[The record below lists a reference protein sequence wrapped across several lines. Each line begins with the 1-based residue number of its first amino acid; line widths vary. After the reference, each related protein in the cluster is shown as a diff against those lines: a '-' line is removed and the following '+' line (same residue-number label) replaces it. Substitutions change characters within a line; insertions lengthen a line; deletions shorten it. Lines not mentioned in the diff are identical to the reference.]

1 MSLLQ
6 FEIGL
11 LLFAAFVAGALAAW
25 SLSGDR
31 KQS

>member
-11 LLFAAFVAGALAAW
+11 LLVAAFLAGVLGVWAIT
-25 SLSGDR
+25 GN
-31 KQS
+31 KKP

>member
-11 LLFAAFVAGALAAW
+11 LLVAAFLAGVLGVWAITGNKK
-25 SLSGDR
+25 S
-31 KQS
+31 